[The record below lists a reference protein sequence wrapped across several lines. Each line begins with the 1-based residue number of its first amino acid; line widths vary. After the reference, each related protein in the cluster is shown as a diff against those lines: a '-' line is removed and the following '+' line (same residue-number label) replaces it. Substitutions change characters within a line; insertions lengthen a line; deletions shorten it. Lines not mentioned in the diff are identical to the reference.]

1 MNCVIERGKPYDVD
15 ILQAERSRFERF
27 VRDHGFYGFS
37 GDHIF
42 FRVDSTVGNRQVD
55 IYYGIKK
62 FMTVDESN
70 KINLVQHPIYKV
82 KKYIYIS

>member
-15 ILQAERSRFERF
+15 LLQAERKRFERF
-27 VRDHGFYGFS
+27 VKDHGFYGFS

-55 IYYGIKK
+55 LYYGVKK
-62 FMTVDESN
+62 FMKIDESS
-70 KINLVQHPIYKV
+70 KV
-82 KKYIYIS
+82 TPGPASYL